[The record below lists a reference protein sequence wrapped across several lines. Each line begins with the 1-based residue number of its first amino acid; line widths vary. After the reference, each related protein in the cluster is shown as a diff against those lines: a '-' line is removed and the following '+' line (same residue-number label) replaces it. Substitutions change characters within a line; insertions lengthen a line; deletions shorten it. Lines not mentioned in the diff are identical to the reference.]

1 MDCDHPSAS
10 RGGSRSHERGIQGQ
24 LDRSRLEEAL
34 SFAAETAA
42 AASSA
47 ASGLRRP
54 FRDGSPS
61 VGQILDEAVRI
72 SEDIS
77 EQNSAR
83 RAADDVLEDVESARL
98 SQTSSMNDEEHDRE
112 SNGDRG

>member
-24 LDRSRLEEAL
+24 PDRSRLAEAL

-42 AASSA
+42 AASWA
-47 ASGLRRP
+47 ASGLPRP

-61 VGQILDEAVRI
+61 VGQILEKAVRI

-77 EQNSAR
+77 EQMSAR
-83 RAADDVLEDVESARL
+83 RAADDVLEDEESWRM
-98 SQTSSMNDEEHDRE
+98 THGSSKVDEDHDLE
-112 SNGDRG
+112 SNGERG